1 MPDPFPDEVVPQD
14 WEEARRRADAIR
26 EFLRRTPHGSTI
38 DEISAMLGVPA
49 QPEALSLLQHI

>member
-1 MPDPFPDEVVPQD
+1 MPDPFPDEVTPQD
-14 WEEARRRADAIR
+14 WEEARRRAEAIR

-38 DEISAMLGVPA
+38 DEISAMPRVPA